1 MRVCCVTSIK
11 LFDTDIPFIIHKIK
25 LIMTGA
31 TNGARPS
38 HPAGEHDLIPVL
50 VVFFVLLDLWISVYY
65 LSMIIC
71 LFVFFYFWLLH

>member
-50 VVFFVLLDLWISVYY
+50 VVFVLLDLWISVYY